1 MCEIKLHINSN
12 IEKYLIATTFAFQ
25 FFIIIFLCLLNPPNY
40 DINKNCGY
48 NFAIPPN
55 GNFQE
60 REREREREKQ
70 FSFSE
75 HLLLKLAYTN
85 LYIIEKNNNRIRKQI
100 IWTHQAEP
108 KTNNATILSKL

>member
-1 MCEIKLHINSN
+1 MISTKIT
-12 IEKYLIATTFAFQ
+12 ATILLSHQ
-25 FFIIIFLCLLNPPNY
+25 MGIFR
-40 DINKNCGY
+40 
-48 NFAIPPN
+48 
-55 GNFQE
+55 